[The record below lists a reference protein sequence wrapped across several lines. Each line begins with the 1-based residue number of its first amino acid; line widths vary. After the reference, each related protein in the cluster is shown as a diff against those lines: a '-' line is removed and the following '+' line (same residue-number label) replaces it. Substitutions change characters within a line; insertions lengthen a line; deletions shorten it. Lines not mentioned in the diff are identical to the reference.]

1 MECGTFAQA
10 DDRVVPLITVP
21 VALSLVHYHPEPVD
35 DCPCF
40 EDAIAI
46 LAVILGGFVGHWAD
60 VRLGMS
66 VPPNLRRGI
75 WDEGAAMGT
84 LITCLR
90 IVIGE
95 WSVCSTGSTAPGKC

>member
-1 MECGTFAQA
+1 MNRACSFRLTTT
-10 DDRVVPLITVP
+10 VVPLITVP

-66 VPPNLRRGI
+66 VPPHLRRGI

-95 WSVCSTGSTAPGKC
+95 GRSCLTFRLN